1 MWLHIFG
8 QGSRAVAY
16 GRHDVEAVLK
26 ALSDA
31 NRRTLLARLGDRDGQ
46 TLKELCADLAMA
58 RQSVAKHLEVL
69 EAAGLVTVQ
78 WEGRQKLHHLDTGP
92 ITELAGELTA
102 RWGAPRRHGARL
114 EAGAGND
121 GDVFVYVIYIRTTP
135 ERLWHAI
142 TNPGTSLGYLGH
154 AIESDWLKGS
164 TYVWIERGIRF
175 ERPQQVVL
183 ESDPYQRLAF
193 TYPMPRTPDLD
204 DPGAEHDTTRVSF
217 DIEPG
222 EHQVK
227 LTLVHDGLRP
237 DSITHTLVSGEW
249 PLKLSDLKSGLEQ
262 LTAP

>member
-1 MWLHIFG
+1 M
-8 QGSRAVAY
+8 
-16 GRHDVEAVLK
+16 EAVLK

-114 EAGAGND
+114 EAGAGSD